1 MTGLHPGCMI
11 EGMQRVRAALFVVG
25 LAFAATVATQAPAPV
40 HLDVEGRA
48 SANAWVAADGRRV
61 AVAWGARQP
70 GGGTDVYV
78 AFSADGARTFA
89 APIRVN
95 DLPGTA
101 RVNGENAPRVTF
113 ARHAGQPAA
122 IDVLWAS
129 TEGAANTIRIAR
141 STDGKT
147 FGASREL
154 QRSKAAGNR
163 GWATLATDGR
173 GGVHALWLDHRG
185 MADRRGAASAHHH
198 GHDTTTSAAAAADGA
213 AMAQGSGVYY
223 SNGVKEQELTRGVC
237 YCCKTALAVAPDGT
251 LIAAWRHVYPG
262 NIRDIAFTTSRDG
275 GRTFAPPAR
284 VSEDQWQLNGCPEDG
299 PALAVDARGTTH
311 IVWPTVVTQPEAHK
325 ALFYATTSDGTRFT
339 SRMRVSPMRR
349 NIAHPQV
356 AVGPGG
362 EIAVFWD
369 EIVNGRR
376 RVFLSRKT
384 GNSGFGP
391 AEALSDTT
399 STSYPVPVVADGAFV
414 VAWTEG
420 GGDDSRI
427 VVRRV
432 PTR

>member
-1 MTGLHPGCMI
+1 MPRI
-11 EGMQRVRAALFVVG
+11 RAALFVVG

-40 HLDVEGRA
+40 HLGVEGRV

-78 AFSADGARTFA
+78 ALSADGARTFA
-89 APIRVN
+89 APVRVN
-95 DLPGTA
+95 DLAGTA
-101 RVNGENAPRVTF
+101 RVNGENAPRVAF
-113 ARHAGQPAA
+113 AHRAGQPAS
-122 IDVLWAS
+122 IDVLWSS
-129 TEGAANTIRIAR
+129 TEGASTTIRIAR

-147 FGASREL
+147 FGPSRAL
-154 QRSKAAGNR
+154 QRAKAPGNR
-163 GWATLATDGR
+163 GWATLTTDSR

-185 MADRRGAASAHHH
+185 LADQRRAGGEHHH
-198 GHDTTTSAAAAADGA
+198 GHDTTGSTAAAADGA
-213 AMAQGSGVYY
+213 AMAQNSGLYY
-223 SNGVKEQELTRGVC
+223 SNGVSEQELAKGVC

-251 LIAAWRHVYPG
+251 LFAAWRHVYPG

-275 GRTFAPPAR
+275 GRTFAAPAR
-284 VSEDQWQLNGCPEDG
+284 VSEDRWQLNGCPEDG
-299 PALAVDARGTTH
+299 PALVVDAHGTTH

-325 ALFYATTSDGTRFT
+325 ALFYATSSDGKRV
-339 SRMRVSPMRR
+339 SERMRVSPMRR
-349 NIAHPQV
+349 NIAHPQI

-384 GNSGFGP
+384 NGSGFGP
-391 AEALSDTT
+391 AEVLSDTT

-420 GGDDSRI
+420 GGDESRI
-427 VVRRV
+427 VVRRIA
-432 PTR
+432 TRGN

>member
-1 MTGLHPGCMI
+1 MKRT
-11 EGMQRVRAALFVVG
+11 RAALFVVG

-40 HLDVEGRA
+40 HLGVAGRV

-78 AFSADGARTFA
+78 ALSADGARTFA

-95 DLPGTA
+95 DLPATA
-101 RVNGENAPRVTF
+101 RVNGENAPRVAF
-113 ARHAGQPAA
+113 VPRAGQPAA
-122 IDVLWAS
+122 LEVLWAS
-129 TEGAANTIRIAR
+129 TEGAVNTIRVAR
-141 STDGKT
+141 SADGKT

-154 QRSKAAGNR
+154 QQSKAPGNR
-163 GWATLATDGR
+163 GWATLTTDTR

-185 MADRRGAASAHHH
+185 LADQRSAGGTHHH
-198 GHDTTTSAAAAADGA
+198 GHDTTSSATAAADGT
-213 AMAQGSGVYY
+213 AMAQKSGLYY
-223 SNGVKEQELTRGVC
+223 SNGVSEQELVKGVC
-237 YCCKTALAVAPDGT
+237 YCCKTALAVAPNGT
-251 LIAAWRHVYPG
+251 IFAAWRHVYPG

-275 GRTFAPPAR
+275 GRTFAAPAR
-284 VSEDQWQLNGCPEDG
+284 VSDDRWQLNGCPEDG
-299 PALAVDARGTTH
+299 PALAVDASGTTH
-311 IVWPTVVTQPEAHK
+311 IVWPTVVTQPQAHK
-325 ALFYATTSDGTRFT
+325 ALFYATTSDGKGFS
-339 SRMRVSPMRR
+339 SRMRVSPMGR
-349 NIAHPQV
+349 NIAHPQL

-369 EIVNGRR
+369 EIVNARR
-376 RVFLSRKT
+376 RVCLSRKT
-384 GNSGFGP
+384 SASGFGP

-420 GGDDSRI
+420 SGDDSRI

>member
-1 MTGLHPGCMI
+1 MK
-11 EGMQRVRAALFVVG
+11 RVRAALFVVG

-40 HLDVEGRA
+40 HLGVEGRA

-78 AFSADGARTFA
+78 ALSADGARTFA
-89 APIRVN
+89 RPVRVN

-113 ARHAGQPAA
+113 ARRAGQPAA

-129 TEGAANTIRIAR
+129 IDPAGTTIRVAR
-141 STDGKT
+141 STDGT
-147 FGASREL
+147 RFAASREL
-154 QRSKAAGNR
+154 QQGKAPGNR
-163 GWATLATDGR
+163 GWATLTTDSR

-185 MADRRGAASAHHH
+185 LADQRGEGGAHHH
-198 GHDTTTSAAAAADGA
+198 GHDTTTSARAASDGVG
-213 AMAQGSGVYY
+213 MAEKSGLYY
-223 SNGVKEQELTRGVC
+223 SNGVSEQELVKGVC
-237 YCCKTALAVAPDGT
+237 YCCKTGLAAAPDGM
-251 LIAAWRHVYPG
+251 LVAAWRHVYPG

-275 GRTFAPPAR
+275 GRTFAAPAR
-284 VSEDQWQLNGCPEDG
+284 VSEDRWQLNGCPEDG
-299 PALAVDARGTTH
+299 PALAVDASGTTH

-325 ALFYATTSDGTRFT
+325 ALFYATTSDGKRF
-339 SRMRVSPMRR
+339 SPRMRVSPMRR
-349 NIAHPQV
+349 NIAHPQL

-362 EIAVFWD
+362 EVAVFWD

-376 RVFLSRKT
+376 RVFLSRKD
-384 GNSGFGP
+384 GVSGFGA

-399 STSYPVPVVADGAFV
+399 ATSYPVPVVADGAFV

>member
-1 MTGLHPGCMI
+1 
-11 EGMQRVRAALFVVG
+11 MQRVRAALFVVG

-40 HLDVEGRA
+40 HLGVEGRV

-78 AFSADGARTFA
+78 ALSTDGARTFA
-89 APIRVN
+89 APVRVN
-95 DLPGTA
+95 DLSGTA
-101 RVNGENAPRVTF
+101 RVNGENAPRVAF
-113 ARHAGQPAA
+113 VRRAGQPAA
-122 IDVLWAS
+122 IEVLWAS
-129 TEGAANTIRIAR
+129 TEGAANAIRVAR

-147 FGASREL
+147 FSASREL
-154 QRSKAAGNR
+154 QGSKAPGNR
-163 GWATLATDGR
+163 GWATLTADTH

-185 MADRRGAASAHHH
+185 LADQQRSAGGAHHH
-198 GHDTTTSAAAAADGA
+198 GHDTTASATAATDGT
-213 AMAQGSGVYY
+213 AMAQRSGLYY
-223 SNGVKEQELTRGVC
+223 SNGVAEQELVKGVC

-251 LIAAWRHVYPG
+251 LVAAWRHVYPG

-275 GRTFAPPAR
+275 GRTFAAPAR
-284 VSEDQWQLNGCPEDG
+284 VSDDRWQLNGCPEDG
-299 PALAVDARGTTH
+299 PALAVDASNTTH
-311 IVWPTVVTQPEAHK
+311 IVWPTVVTQPQAHK
-325 ALFYATTSDGTRFT
+325 ALFYATTSDGKGFST
-339 SRMRVSPMRR
+339 RMRVSPMGR
-349 NIAHPQV
+349 NIAHPQL

-384 GNSGFGP
+384 SAAGFGA

-420 GGDDSRI
+420 GGDESRI

-432 PTR
+432 ATR